1 MMFLHYVKHRLFTIV
16 YVRDQGNDVLHNYV
30 KHGCIN
36 SLKQKAR
43 LKTCKRPGEASSVFA
58 LEFYP
63 CLFSNP
69 PPSLPPPFPT
79 YQV

>member
-43 LKTCKRPGEASSVFA
+43 LKIYKRPGEVSA

-63 CLFSNP
+63 CLFRNP
-69 PPSLPPPFPT
+69 PPSLPLILPT
-79 YQV
+79 RSDPD